1 MPSLIR
7 WVEDLITETSRFAV
21 SRDLPDYCDLNTVL
35 RLTDDDRTRHP
46 ALNAPYVL
54 VNDDGDYCSVYAVAG
69 SFVTP
74 TKRHPWRPLIP
85 GPAAWSA

>member
-35 RLTDDDRTRHP
+35 RLKDDDRARHP

-69 SFVTP
+69 SFCDTDEAA
-74 TKRHPWRPLIP
+74 PLE
-85 GPAAWSA
+85 A

>member
-46 ALNAPYVL
+46 ALKCPVCT
-54 VNDDGDYCSVYAVAG
+54 GQ
-69 SFVTP
+69 
-74 TKRHPWRPLIP
+74 RRWRLLL
-85 GPAAWSA
+85 GVCRCRQFL